1 MLATAAGEITWATIA
16 GILAMACLAISPLF
30 KHRTAVLLAQLGTSA
45 GFGAHYALS
54 GIATAAVSCGLSGIQ
69 VLLAIPLATRPS
81 FKPVFY
87 LFAPVLVVAAILTWQ
102 GPVSAMAAAALAF
115 ATMARMQ
122 ERTGPLRLYMM
133 GAQLAWLAH
142 DVAVLSLPAIAGDV
156 ASLLTGAIMVARQY
170 PAREAGRGTGLWDRL
185 GEFGNRLPVAKPRR
199 DLDLAKQHRLEQSP
213 LTPMRN

>member
-1 MLATAAGEITWATIA
+1 MLATAAGEMTWATIA

-30 KHRTAVLLAQLGTSA
+30 KHRTAVLTAQLGTSA

-54 GIATAAVSCGLSGIQ
+54 GITTAAVSCGLSAVQ

-102 GPVSAMAAAALAF
+102 GPVSGMAAAALAF
-115 ATMARMQ
+115 TTMARMQ

-156 ASLLTGAIMVARQY
+156 ASLLTGAVMVARQY
-170 PAREAGRGTGLWDRL
+170 LAREAGQGTGLCDRL
-185 GEFGNRLPVAKPRR
+185 GDLASGLPAAKPRCG
-199 DLDLAKQHRLEQSP
+199 LDLAKQRRL
-213 LTPMRN
+213 